1 MPPDVISKYGDMKDW
16 KNVAGTGPYMIT
28 AVVPSSFITF
38 ERNPDY
44 WQNDPMHPDLQNPPA
59 LYRPDYA
66 YRNTR
71 FRGAGGGRC
80 VAARSALYGAKKLS
94 LPVAYHLRETNP
106 ELGFSRVAGSSKTT
120 NAMRADRPPFDDI
133 NVRIAMQKAINPQ

>member
-1 MPPDVISKYGDMKDW
+1 MGVPESGGCRIMPPDVISKYGDMKDW
-16 KNVAGTGPYMIT
+16 KNVVGTGPYMIT
-28 AVVPSSFITF
+28 DVVPSSFITF

-71 FRGAGGGRC
+71 FPRCRWRRC
-80 VAARSALYGAKKLS
+80 VAARAHCMERKNFHCPWHITSEKPTLNWVFHG
-94 LPVAYHLRETNP
+94 
-106 ELGFSRVAGSSKTT
+106 
-120 NAMRADRPPFDDI
+120 
-133 NVRIAMQKAINPQ
+133 